1 MAELPSITIVT
12 PTFNA
17 AATIEET
24 LASIAQ
30 QEYPALEHL
39 VVDGG
44 STDGTLAILEREAAA
59 GNLKFISEPDDG
71 LSDAF
76 NKGVAVATGEWI
88 GWLNADDLYEPGAL
102 RAIGAAIA
110 SDGEQREWATGR
122 CKIIGGDG
130 AESRKAVTRYKNWLL
145 GHYSLGLYLT
155 NNFISSPATFFRA
168 NAAAELGHALDTRFK
183 YSADYDLWLRLAR
196 RGDPLIV
203 DADVAAFRMADDSLS
218 ITGFEEQFVEHAQ
231 NARENGA
238 GHPLSVAV
246 NRVLSRM
253 IVWIYRSIMW
263 SRKLRA

>member
-30 QEYPALEHL
+30 QQYSALEH
-39 VVDGG
+39 VVIDGG
-44 STDGTLAILEREAAA
+44 STDGTLEILEREAAA

-76 NKGVAVATGEWI
+76 NKGVAMATGEWI

-102 RAIGAAIA
+102 LAVGEAIA
-110 SDGEQREWATGR
+110 ARPEAEWATGR

-130 AESRKAVTRYKNWLL
+130 EESRLAVTRYKNWLL
-145 GHYSLGLYLT
+145 RHYSLGRYLT
-155 NNFISSPATFFRA
+155 NNFISSPSTFFRRTVVD
-168 NAAAELGHALDTRFK
+168 ELGHALDTRFK

-196 RGDPLIV
+196 RGDPVYV
-203 DADVAAFRMADDSLS
+203 DADVARFRMADDSLS
-218 ITGFEEQFVEHAQ
+218 ITGFETQFVEHAQ

-238 GHPLSVAV
+238 GHPVAVAV
-246 NRVLSRM
+246 NRLMSQM
-253 IVWIYRSIMW
+253 IVLIYRTIMA